1 MDSESGSPMGT
12 MGTTMLSPSALMMGG
27 VSSGTSSTFSHEARA
42 SMKRR
47 GSRNKCTVFIPIDRV
62 L

>member
-1 MDSESGSPMGT
+1 MVSESGSPMGT

-27 VSSGTSSTFSHEARA
+27 VSSGTSSTFSHDAKTNR
-42 SMKRR
+42 KRN
-47 GSRNKCTVFIPIDRV
+47 GSRNKCAVFIPIDRV